1 MVIKSKWISRL
12 GCAFMATALLFGVAF
27 VAYQTHERAGDAYLL
42 IVLAGSDEQKWSLN
56 PFSKDGCL
64 ITPNLA
70 AWVLEHFNF
79 PYADCSPR
87 SRSSD
92 ICGTPLIMWA
102 GRGLGIWP
110 PAADE
115 RLYRVLRHLIR
126 RGENVNACHDGLTAL
141 HEAVLFG
148 KPLYA
153 EILLAH
159 GADPYITIQRPGK
172 KYHGF
177 NAFEFAELLSTRGS
191 NRFDAVR
198 AVLTRFRELHPSALK
213 SEAQPQHH

>member
-12 GCAFMATALLFGVAF
+12 GCAFLAMVLLFGVAF
-27 VAYQTHERAGDAYLL
+27 TAYRTHERAGDAYLL
-42 IVLAGSDEQKWSLN
+42 IVLAGSDEEKLSFN
-56 PFSKDGCL
+56 PFSKGGCL

-70 AWVLEHFNF
+70 VWFLENFNF
-79 PYADCSPR
+79 PYSVCSPL

-115 RLYRVLRHLIR
+115 RLYRVLRHLIQ
-126 RGENVNACHDGLTAL
+126 RGENVNASHHGLTAL

-148 KPLYA
+148 KPMYA

-159 GADPYITIQRPGK
+159 GADPYTTIQRPGK
-172 KYHGF
+172 NSHGL
-177 NAFEFAELLSTRGS
+177 NALELAELLYSRDS
-191 NRFDAVR
+191 NRFGAVR
-198 AVLTRFRELHPSALK
+198 AVLTRFRERHPSVTK
-213 SEAQPQHH
+213 SETPTQGR